1 LSKDGRAI
9 RLECNLCHSIPVV
22 SGPNQFVADIEI
34 SRGPEPQTHRNTNWI
49 SQHHNAFDQTCANCH
64 TTDNAGGTDNTSFCS
79 NSACHGSAWKY
90 AGFDAPGLRE
100 IILSQLPPT
109 PTPAPLPSGGALT
122 FDDTIGPLF
131 ALRCGSCHIQ
141 TSIKGL
147 NLGTYSAVMKGG
159 ESGPV
164 IVPGDPQNSL
174 LVQKQS
180 GAQPHF
186 GQLTPEEL
194 KLVSDWIAA
203 GAPEK

>member
-1 LSKDGRAI
+1 
-9 RLECNLCHSIPVV
+9 
-22 SGPNQFVADIEI
+22 
-34 SRGPEPQTHRNTNWI
+34 
-49 SQHHNAFDQTCANCH
+49 
-64 TTDNAGGTDNTSFCS
+64 
-79 NSACHGSAWKY
+79 
-90 AGFDAPGLRE
+90 
-100 IILSQLPPT
+100 
-109 PTPAPLPSGGALT
+109 
-122 FDDTIGPLF
+122 
-131 ALRCGSCHIQ
+131 
-141 TSIKGL
+141 
-147 NLGTYSAVMKGG
+147 MKGG